1 MQTLPDEHDDNKR
14 GELDWEHAERELE
27 EVAKWLARAT
37 DVLAGPDASLAKRE
51 RALLLASNEACR
63 RNLTQELESRAQA
76 FNTKYLRADGKL
88 YKRHQEGSA
97 HYHSLCGSMH
107 IRRPTYRAV
116 GDRNGPTIVPLELA
130 AGLIANATPA
140 LAYRVA
146 LGDAQCPG
154 RQWEQ
159 QMVASLREPP
169 SRSTLEPMAKTI
181 GTAAQLAM
189 PVLEPLVRKLERLP
203 EQAHAIALGLD
214 RTTVP
219 MEEPRLGSRD
229 PYRKRRKKPYVRR
242 KPAPIEVNYRM
253 AYVGTV
259 TLSDA
264 QGTALATFRYS
275 ASAEEGPARVVAS
288 MMADLQH
295 AQQARRRQHRGPL
308 VIGVVQDAAPEL
320 WSLLEAALRDLGIS
334 SWHPVID
341 RFHLTERLALALQL
355 LPMQKVQREQY
366 LERWRLDLE
375 RDDRAID
382 RIQSELKKRTKG
394 YWRMCTVAH
403 RQPVFADQRTLD
415 EQLNYIRN
423 HKSKMRYASAR
434 ALGLP
439 TASGTTE
446 GACKSLVMIRA
457 KRCGQRWH
465 ARGVN
470 SVLALRSYYMS
481 ERLPAFW
488 SVFAAHHQPQLD
500 AA

>member
-1 MQTLPDEHDDNKR
+1 MQTLPDELDDNKR
-14 GELDWEHAERELE
+14 WDLGRAHTELE
-27 EVAKWLARAT
+27 EARKWLARAVE
-37 DVLAGPDASLAKRE
+37 VLVGPNATFARRE
-51 RALLLASNEACR
+51 RTLLVVSNEVCR
-63 RNLTQELESRAQA
+63 RNLAQELQSQA
-76 FNTKYLRADGKL
+76 DALSTKYVRVDGRL
-88 YKRHQEGSA
+88 YQRHQEGSA

-116 GDRNGPTIVPLELA
+116 SDRNGATIVPLELS
-130 AGLIANATPA
+130 AGLIAKATPA
-140 LAYRVA
+140 LGYRVA

-159 QMVASLREPP
+159 QMVASLRTPP
-169 SRSTLEPMAKTI
+169 SRSTLERMAKTI
-181 GTAAQLAM
+181 GTVAKLAM

-229 PYRKRRKKPYVRR
+229 PYRKRRKKPYIRR
-242 KPAPIEVNYRM
+242 KPDPIEVNYRM

-295 AQQARRRQHRGPL
+295 AQQARRHQHCSPL
-308 VIGVVQDAAPEL
+308 VIAVVQDAAPEL
-320 WSLLEAALRDLGIS
+320 WSLLETALRELGIS

-355 LPMQKVQREQY
+355 LPMQKTQREQY

-382 RIQSELKKRTKG
+382 RIEIELRKRTKG
-394 YWRMCTVAH
+394 YWRMCAVAH
-403 RQPVFADQRTLD
+403 RQPVFSDQRTLD

-423 HKSKMRYASAR
+423 HKSKMRYASVR

-439 TASGTTE
+439 TGSGTTE

-465 ARGVN
+465 TRGIN

-481 ERLPAFW
+481 ERLPSFW
-488 SVFAAHHQPQLD
+488 SAFASHNRPQLN